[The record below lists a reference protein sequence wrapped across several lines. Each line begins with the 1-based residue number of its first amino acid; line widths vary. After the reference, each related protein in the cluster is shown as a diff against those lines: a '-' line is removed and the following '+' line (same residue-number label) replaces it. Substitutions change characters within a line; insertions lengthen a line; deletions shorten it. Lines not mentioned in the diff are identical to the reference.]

1 MKQNDFDRNK
11 NYYKEL
17 YDLHDSLQTAVTE
30 FDTNL
35 IKGCISDTIESI
47 KENGND
53 ENKADMARFIIETSC
68 EEILNERILLF
79 DHDMVFGDMN
89 YNLGCYDSDT
99 KSYNKYTAYFK
110 FFNHKNENIAPKVA
124 RITFLNPSYIH
135 HRDPYGKK
143 EWELSKDERKDLNKI
158 LHKSIYGQTVWYWL
172 TYEFYVMTGLD
183 FDFGTN
189 VPDYTTINKNVD
201 KEFTKNDN
209 TGIKDFRRG
218 NRRK

>member
-53 ENKADMARFIIETSC
+53 ENKADMTRFIIETSSV
-68 EEILNERILLF
+68 ETLNERALF
-79 DHDMVFGDMN
+79 NQKTIFGNLN
-89 YNLGCYDSDT
+89 YSLGCFDSET
-99 KSYNKYTAYFK
+99 ESYNKYTAYFK
-110 FFNHKNENIAPKVA
+110 FFNHRNEKIAPKVA

-135 HRDPYGKK
+135 HIDPFGKE
-143 EWELSKDERKDLNKI
+143 EWELNKDEKKDLNKI

-183 FDFGTN
+183 FDFGTT
-189 VPDYTTINKNVD
+189 VPDYTTIRKNVD
-201 KEFTKNDN
+201 KEFSKNDN
-209 TGIKDFRRG
+209 TNIKSFRRG
-218 NRRK
+218 NK